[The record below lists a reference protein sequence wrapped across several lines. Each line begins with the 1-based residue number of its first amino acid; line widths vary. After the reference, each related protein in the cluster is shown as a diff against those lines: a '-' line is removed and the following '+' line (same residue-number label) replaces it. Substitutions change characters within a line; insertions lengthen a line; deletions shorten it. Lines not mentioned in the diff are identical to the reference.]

1 MAQPNT
7 NLGSLDFN
15 SVKGSIIDFLRTQDT
30 LKDFDYSGSAVQVLI
45 DVLAYNTMYY
55 AHYSNMVASEMF
67 LDSAQRL
74 SSLIS
79 LVKPLGYVIPGKISA
94 KARAKVR
101 HGGSGNPILEKYTR
115 FSGRNGAG
123 TAYSFYTVDEW
134 PLNLDGEAI
143 VEIYEGKSLSKDIP
157 LLVDRD
163 TQKGFLHGLDIDIST
178 INVEVK
184 LHGSAEWDDW
194 AKADNIQSGLDENS
208 SVYWLER
215 SELGFFIVFGGN
227 VGINTTVQVGK
238 QIGPNDLVRVSYL
251 KTNGN
256 AGNGVGSFRV
266 QGLAGAETDTVSMSS
281 GGADEPNLESIR
293 FFAPRWFAAQDRAV
307 TVEDCRALLARHGIG
322 GDVDNPLSVFNV
334 WGGEEMD
341 PPMYGRVFVSVNED
355 NALDLA
361 VIAEHIIILLKEK
374 TCVTIL
380 PEFVNPQQIEVVVS
394 GMLAWDPMQTDL
406 SRGQIM
412 NKIINVIVEKYPLKF
427 NNTFS
432 ASEISGA
439 INSVGDSAVSTDSST
454 FSFSIK
460 GVVLGPQHGSVR
472 VNFGNKLKQSSVSS
486 SEFVAGT
493 KITGDYDIPAGQLI
507 KIRTYGG
514 VDKFGKQKIEA
525 FYQNESNTIS
535 RVPNVGVL
543 IPEKGILDLYE
554 GTASEPFYVT
564 VTPSGSVVV
573 ADKNIISKVNVSNLE
588 LVRV

>member
-1 MAQPNT
+1 MTQPNT

-55 AHYSNMVASEMF
+55 AHYSNMVAGEMF

-101 HGGSGNPILEKYTR
+101 HGGDDNIIEKYTR
-115 FSGRNGAG
+115 FSGRNEAG
-123 TAYSFYTVDEW
+123 TAYSFYTLDEYS
-134 PLNLDGEAI
+134 LNLDGEAI
-143 VEIYEGKSLSKDIP
+143 VEIYEGKSLTKNIP
-157 LLVDRD
+157 LLVDRN

-178 INVEVK
+178 ITVEVK
-184 LHGSAEWDDW
+184 LEGKENWDPW
-194 AKADNIQSGLDENS
+194 AKADNIQSGLNDTS

-251 KTNGN
+251 KTNGRS
-256 AGNGVGSFRV
+256 GNEVGNFKV
-266 QGLAGAETDTVSMSS
+266 QGFAGAETDTVSMSS
-281 GGADEPNLESIR
+281 GGSDEPNLESIR

-307 TVEDCRALLARHGIG
+307 TVEDCRAMLVRHGYG
-322 GDVDNPLSVFNV
+322 SDVDDALSVFNV

-341 PPMYGRVFVSVNED
+341 PPMYGRVFVSVNE
-355 NALDLA
+355 NNELELSA
-361 VIAEHIIILLKEK
+361 IAESIIRLLKEK

-380 PEFVNPQQIEVVVS
+380 PEFVNPQQIEVIVS
-394 GMLAWDPMQTDL
+394 GMLGWDPMRTVL
-406 SRGQIM
+406 SGEQIM
-412 NKIINVIVEKYPLKF
+412 NKIMNTITKKYPLKF

-460 GVVLGPQHGSVR
+460 GVVLGPQYGPVR
-472 VNFGNKLKQSSVSS
+472 INFGNKLKQSSVSS

-493 KITGDYDIPAGQLI
+493 KIVADYDIPDGQLI

-525 FYQNESNTIS
+525 FYQNENNTIS

-543 IPEKGILDLYE
+543 TPERGILDLHE
-554 GTASEPFYVT
+554 GTASEPFHVI
-564 VTPSGSVVV
+564 VAPSDSVVV
-573 ADKNIISKVNVSNLE
+573 ADKNIISKVNVSNLQ